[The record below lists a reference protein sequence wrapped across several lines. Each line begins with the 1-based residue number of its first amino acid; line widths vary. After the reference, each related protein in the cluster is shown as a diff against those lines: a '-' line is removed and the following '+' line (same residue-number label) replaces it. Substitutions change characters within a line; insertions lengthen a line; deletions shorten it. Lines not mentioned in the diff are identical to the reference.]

1 MRALHVYA
9 GNLYGGVEAMLATL
23 ARRGDAGGMETRFAL
38 CFEGRLAAE
47 LRAAGAPPVM
57 LGRVRQALP
66 WTVLRARRRLAR
78 LLAESAPDVVVCHS
92 AWSQGICGPVVRRA
106 GLPLVFWLHDA
117 PGEEPGREERRAA
130 RVPPELAICTSAYV
144 QATLP
149 RLFAGV
155 PSAVVHPFVPAP
167 PPGLER
173 ERAAVRAELATAED
187 AAVIV
192 QVARMEPWKGHR
204 LHLEALG
211 RLREVPGWTAWL
223 VGGAQRP
230 HEARH
235 LAELRALAASLGIAD
250 RVRFAGE
257 RGDVRRLLAAADVL
271 CQPNLGPEPF
281 GIAMV
286 EGMHAGLPV
295 VATALGGATEVVDA
309 SCGLLVPPGDAP
321 ALAAALRRM
330 IEDPAGRRRLGTAGP
345 ARAHALCDPDV
356 QIGRLREVLRAIPST
371 RQGEQVLRSAQ
382 DDRSC

>member
-23 ARRGDAGGMETRFAL
+23 ARHGGAGGMETRFAL
-38 CFEGRLAAE
+38 CFDGRLAAE
-47 LRAAGAPPVM
+47 LRAAGAPPAM

-66 WTVLRARRRLAR
+66 WTGLRARRGLAR
-78 LLAESAPDVVVCHS
+78 VLAESRPDVVVCHS
-92 AWSQGICGPVVRRA
+92 AWSQGIFGPVVRRA

-117 PGEEPGREERRAA
+117 PGEHRTREERRAA
-130 RVPPELAICTSAYV
+130 RTAPDLAICTSAYV

-149 RLFAGV
+149 RLYASV
-155 PSAVVHPFVPAP
+155 PSEVVHPFVPP
-167 PPGLER
+167 PAAGLAG
-173 ERAAVRAELATAED
+173 ERAAVRAELWTAED
-187 AAVIV
+187 ATVIV
-192 QVARMEPWKGHR
+192 QVARMEPWKGHG
-204 LHLEALG
+204 LHLQALG
-211 RLREVPGWTAWL
+211 LLRDVPGWTAWL
-223 VGGAQRP
+223 AGGAQRLR
-230 HEARH
+230 EAGH
-235 LAELRALAASLGIAD
+235 LAALRALAASLGIAD

-330 IEDPAGRRRLGTAGP
+330 IADSAERRRLGDAGP

-356 QIGRLREVLRAIPST
+356 QIGRLREALT
-371 RQGEQVLRSAQ
+371 RLA
-382 DDRSC
+382 